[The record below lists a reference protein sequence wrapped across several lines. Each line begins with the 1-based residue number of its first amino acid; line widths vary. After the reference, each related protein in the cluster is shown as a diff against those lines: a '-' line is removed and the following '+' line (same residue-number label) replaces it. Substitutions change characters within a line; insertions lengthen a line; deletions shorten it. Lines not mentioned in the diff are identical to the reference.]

1 MSSCR
6 TVFLEIIRR
15 PSVPSASFQPASQQ
29 ASCVD
34 RGFDFS
40 IASFPL
46 LCLNSDGDRLCP
58 SIAEPTASVPPFA
71 LALPRSRTLQT
82 RSGALSRS
90 NTASN
95 RFCQKKVFCASFY
108 PMMRYNGAKTIKA
121 IVWASIPDVSGM
133 CCALAHGGTACL
145 NFPWAP
151 SPCSSSTSRARR
163 ACSSN

>member
-58 SIAEPTASVPPFA
+58 SIAEPTRSVPPFA
-71 LALPRSRTLQT
+71 LALSLSRTLQT

-90 NTASN
+90 NTASLVQEILSCQLDIRSLFSLIN
-95 RFCQKKVFCASFY
+95 RFSK
-108 PMMRYNGAKTIKA
+108 
-121 IVWASIPDVSGM
+121 
-133 CCALAHGGTACL
+133 CL
-145 NFPWAP
+145 FLEG
-151 SPCSSSTSRARR
+151 
-163 ACSSN
+163 

>member
-90 NTASN
+90 STTSLVQETPFLPARHSFPFLLDLLALTLKSRITRYQEKLFTAWKDW
-95 RFCQKKVFCASFY
+95 CQ
-108 PMMRYNGAKTIKA
+108 
-121 IVWASIPDVSGM
+121 
-133 CCALAHGGTACL
+133 
-145 NFPWAP
+145 
-151 SPCSSSTSRARR
+151 
-163 ACSSN
+163 